1 VIKWIIE
8 VAALNNQQIIQLSTL
23 IKNVVIS
30 NFKEDVYTVEVES
43 FYKTIKNRMD
53 YIDGANLIANE
64 AIEQVILNG
73 ECVNDT
79 ITEEVLKDTIIY
91 KDTVIHDSFKV
102 NMPMEC
108 HLDTIVND
116 FSVYLENGNLW
127 VKWLGQIPT
136 RTINKQ
142 TTHVVVDRAKE
153 AILIDSCKAL
163 ELKIYDKENQL
174 ARKNKTLFKLY
185 LGLAFLIL
193 FMLRKPIL
201 KLIGI

>member
-1 VIKWIIE
+1 MGSKALYVFLLGAIIG
-8 VAALNNQQIIQLSTL
+8 VFYSCSPVKRVLSNP
-23 IKNVVIS
+23 K
-30 NFKEDVYTVEVES
+30 Y
-43 FYKTIKNRMD
+43 Y
-53 YIDGANLIANE
+53 E
-64 AIEQVILNG
+64 AVKKQVILNG

-79 ITEEVLKDTIIY
+79 VTEEILKDTIIY

-127 VKWLGQIPT
+127 VKWLGQVPT

-153 AILIDSCKAL
+153 AILIDSCKSL
-163 ELKIYDKENQL
+163 ELKLYDKENQL
-174 ARKNKTLFKLY
+174 VRKNKTIFKLY
-185 LGLAFLIL
+185 IGLAFLLL
-193 FMLRKPIL
+193 FMLRKPLL
-201 KLIGI
+201 KLVGL

>member
-1 VIKWIIE
+1 MGTKAIGVFLLGVIISVLYSCSPVKR
-8 VAALNNQQIIQLSTL
+8 VLSNP
-23 IKNVVIS
+23 K
-30 NFKEDVYTVEVES
+30 Y
-43 FYKTIKNRMD
+43 Y
-53 YIDGANLIANE
+53 E
-64 AIEQVILNG
+64 AVKKQVILNG

-79 ITEEVLKDTIIY
+79 VTEEILKDTIIY

-127 VKWLGQIPT
+127 VKWLGQVPT

-153 AILIDSCKAL
+153 AILIDSCSNQAR
-163 ELKIYDKENQL
+163 KIYELENESK
-174 ARKNKTLFKLY
+174 RKGSIIFKLY
-185 LGLAFLIL
+185 IGLAAILLFL
-193 FMLRKPIL
+193 LRKPL
-201 KLIGI
+201 MRLIGIV

>member
-1 VIKWIIE
+1 MGTKAIGIFLLGVIVSVLYSCSPVKRVLSNPKYYAE
-8 VAALNNQQIIQLSTL
+8 V
-23 IKNVVIS
+23 K
-30 NFKEDVYTVEVES
+30 K
-43 FYKTIKNRMD
+43 
-53 YIDGANLIANE
+53 
-64 AIEQVILNG
+64 QVILNG

-79 ITEEVLKDTIIY
+79 ITEEILKDTIIY

-127 VKWLGQIPT
+127 VKWLGQVPT

-153 AILIDSCKAL
+153 TILIDSCKSL
-163 ELKIYDKENQL
+163 ELKLYDKENQL
-174 ARKNKTLFKLY
+174 VRKNKTIFKLY
-185 LGLAFLIL
+185 IGLAFLLL
-193 FMLRKPIL
+193 FILRKPL
-201 KLIGI
+201 LRLVGL

>member
-1 VIKWIIE
+1 MGSKAIYLFLLGAIVSVLYSCSPVKR
-8 VAALNNQQIIQLSTL
+8 VLSNP
-23 IKNVVIS
+23 KYYAQV
-30 NFKEDVYTVEVES
+30 K
-43 FYKTIKNRMD
+43 K
-53 YIDGANLIANE
+53 
-64 AIEQVILNG
+64 QVILNG

-79 ITEEVLKDTIIY
+79 ITEEILKDTIIY

-127 VKWLGQIPT
+127 VQWLGKVPE

-153 AILIDSCKAL
+153 AILIDSCKSL
-163 ELKIYDKENQL
+163 ERTVYEKNNELT
-174 ARKNKTLFKLY
+174 RKNKTMVKLY
-185 LGLAFLIL
+185 IGLIAMLL
-193 FMLRKPIL
+193 FMLRKPIMRL
-201 KLIGI
+201 VGIA

>member
-1 VIKWIIE
+1 MGKKAIYLFLLGAIISVLYSCSPVKRVLE
-8 VAALNNQQIIQLSTL
+8 NPKYYAQV
-23 IKNVVIS
+23 K
-30 NFKEDVYTVEVES
+30 K
-43 FYKTIKNRMD
+43 
-53 YIDGANLIANE
+53 
-64 AIEQVILNG
+64 QVILNG

-79 ITEEVLKDTIIY
+79 ITEEILKDTIIY

-127 VKWLGQIPT
+127 VQWLGKVPE

-153 AILIDSCKAL
+153 AILIDSCKSL
-163 ELKIYDKENQL
+163 ERRVYEKDNEL
-174 ARKNKTLFKLY
+174 ARKSKTMTKLY
-185 LGLAFLIL
+185 IGLIAMLL
-193 FMLRKPIL
+193 FIFRKPIL
-201 KLIGI
+201 KLVGIA

>member
-1 VIKWIIE
+1 MGTKAIGIFLLGVIVSVLYSCSPVKR
-8 VAALNNQQIIQLSTL
+8 VLSNT
-23 IKNVVIS
+23 K
-30 NFKEDVYTVEVES
+30 Y
-43 FYKTIKNRMD
+43 Y
-53 YIDGANLIANE
+53 E
-64 AIEQVILNG
+64 AVKKQVILNG

-79 ITEEVLKDTIIY
+79 ITEEILKDTIIY

-127 VKWLGQIPT
+127 VKWLGQVPT

-153 AILIDSCKAL
+153 TILIDSCKSL
-163 ELKIYDKENQL
+163 ELKLYDKENQL
-174 ARKNKTLFKLY
+174 VRKNKTIFKLY
-185 LGLAFLIL
+185 IGLAFLLL
-193 FMLRKPIL
+193 FILRKPL
-201 KLIGI
+201 LRLVGL

>member
-1 VIKWIIE
+1 MGTKAIYIFLLGAIIG
-8 VAALNNQQIIQLSTL
+8 VLYSCSPVKRVLSNP
-23 IKNVVIS
+23 K
-30 NFKEDVYTVEVES
+30 Y
-43 FYKTIKNRMD
+43 Y
-53 YIDGANLIANE
+53 E
-64 AIEQVILNG
+64 AVKKQVILNG

-79 ITEEVLKDTIIY
+79 ITEEILKDTIIY

-127 VKWLGQIPT
+127 VKWLGQVPT

-153 AILIDSCKAL
+153 AILIDSCKSL
-163 ELKIYDKENQL
+163 ELKLYDKENQL
-174 ARKNKTLFKLY
+174 VRKNKTIFKLY
-185 LGLAFLIL
+185 IGLAFLLL
-193 FMLRKPIL
+193 FMLRKPL
-201 KLIGI
+201 LRLVGL

>member
-1 VIKWIIE
+1 MGTKAIGIFLLGAIVSVFYSCSPVKR
-8 VAALNNQQIIQLSTL
+8 VLSNP
-23 IKNVVIS
+23 K
-30 NFKEDVYTVEVES
+30 Y
-43 FYKTIKNRMD
+43 Y
-53 YIDGANLIANE
+53 E
-64 AIEQVILNG
+64 AVKKQVILNG

-79 ITEEVLKDTIIY
+79 ITEEILKDTIIY

-127 VKWLGQIPT
+127 VKWLGQVPT

-153 AILIDSCKAL
+153 AILIDSCKSL
-163 ELKIYDKENQL
+163 ELKLYDKENQL
-174 ARKNKTLFKLY
+174 VRKNKTIFKLY
-185 LGLAFLIL
+185 IGLAFLLL
-193 FMLRKPIL
+193 FMLRKPL
-201 KLIGI
+201 LRLVGL

>member
-1 VIKWIIE
+1 MGTKAIYIFLLGAIIGVLYSCSPVKRVLSNPKYYAE
-8 VAALNNQQIIQLSTL
+8 V
-23 IKNVVIS
+23 K
-30 NFKEDVYTVEVES
+30 K
-43 FYKTIKNRMD
+43 
-53 YIDGANLIANE
+53 
-64 AIEQVILNG
+64 QVILNG

-79 ITEEVLKDTIIY
+79 ITEEILKDTIIY

-127 VKWLGQIPT
+127 VKWLGQVPT

-153 AILIDSCKAL
+153 AILIDSCSNQAR
-163 ELKIYDKENQL
+163 KIYELENESK
-174 ARKNKTLFKLY
+174 RKGSIIFKLY
-185 LGLAFLIL
+185 IGLAAILLFL
-193 FMLRKPIL
+193 LRKPL
-201 KLIGI
+201 MRLIGIV